1 MCVSTS
7 SSSSVLR
14 VNNSDLAFINISKY
28 QKQEPFRE
36 IQRIF
41 QSLSTQQKGTA
52 FKSASFSTRQFPEH
66 EFQTAR
72 KQQCSKPPNALQAQL
87 QSTHMLRLIQACPA
101 PSWKPSHN
109 RVSPISQTYTLSIH
123 TKPKTI
129 FLMQFLKVILTL
141 CRNLSLGFCNNSQA
155 ILLL

>member
-1 MCVSTS
+1 MS

-14 VNNSDLAFINISKY
+14 VNNSNSDLAFINIIKY
-28 QKQEPFRE
+28 QKQKPFWE

-41 QSLSTQQKGTA
+41 QSLSTQQKCTA
-52 FKSASFSTRQFPEH
+52 FKCARFSTRQFPEH
-66 EFQTAR
+66 EFQTAC

-87 QSTHMLRLIQACPA
+87 QSTHTLWLIQTCPA